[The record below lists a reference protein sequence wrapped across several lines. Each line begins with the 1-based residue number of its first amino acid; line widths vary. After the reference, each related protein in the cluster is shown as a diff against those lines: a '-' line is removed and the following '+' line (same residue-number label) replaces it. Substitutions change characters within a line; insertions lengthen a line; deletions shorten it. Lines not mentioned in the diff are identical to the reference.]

1 MENVN
6 GFLHSD
12 APMAKDDCTSNLGQE
27 NELLPIAR
35 ARKALVREAKRHD
48 NLVIIGE
55 TASGKTTQLPQYLY
69 HSGFARLGVIG
80 CTQPR
85 RVAAISIAKRVAE
98 EMGEILGAKVGY
110 TVRFED
116 VTSGNTRIK
125 YMTDG
130 MLLREAISDPLL
142 KRYGVII
149 LDEAHERTIHTDVL
163 FGVVKAAQKTRAESG
178 RHGLKIIV
186 MSATLE
192 AEPFSKFFGGA
203 KILYIEGRL
212 HPVKTFYVVEE
223 QTDYLHAALAAAVQL
238 QSEQPVGYVQL
249 ICHRI
254 IYLA

>member
-6 GFLHSD
+6 GFLHNDVS
-12 APMAKDDCTSNLGQE
+12 MARENCSSSEVQE

-35 ARKALVREAKRHD
+35 GRRALVREAKHHD
-48 NLVIIGE
+48 NLIIIGE

-69 HSGFARLGVIG
+69 RSGFARLGVIG

-85 RVAAISIAKRVAE
+85 RVAAISIAERVAG
-98 EMGEILGAKVGY
+98 EMGENIGGKVGY

-116 VTSGNTRIK
+116 VTSANTRIK

-163 FGVVKAAQKTRAESG
+163 FGIVKAAQKTRTESG
-178 RHGLKIIV
+178 GRTLKVIV

-192 AEPFSKFFGGA
+192 AEPFSKFFGTA

-212 HPVKTFYVVEE
+212 HPVKTLYMVEQ

-238 QSEQPVGYVQL
+238 QNDQPLG
-249 ICHRI
+249 
-254 IYLA
+254 